1 MNPILIYC
9 FTSTILLIIIWYF
22 DKKQN
27 LLRDASNAIKKPYS
41 FSRVQL
47 AWWMIIILSAFITII
62 ISNNAIPTFRES
74 TLILLGISSATTIS
88 GRLTDLSDQK
98 DTTLTRHQDDECEG
112 IIIDIISDQNG
123 ASIHRLQTVLF
134 NIVFGIW
141 MIVTVLKN
149 LPTSSDINA
158 IIPDIS
164 ENNLVLI
171 GLSSA
176 TYAALKI
183 PENKA
188 TQNKDS
194 QPEVVN
200 DESKMDDSAK
210 G

>member
-1 MNPILIYC
+1 MNPIVIYW
-9 FTSTILLIIIWYF
+9 FTFLILLAIVLYL
-22 DKKQN
+22 DRKHN

-98 DTTLTRHQDDECEG
+98 DNTLTRHQDDESDG

-149 LPTSSDINA
+149 LPASSDINA

-176 TYAALKI
+176 TYVALKI